1 MHIAD
6 ENASHYYSQ
15 PTFPLSNEMPP
26 VVTTKTVIPAL
37 AGVILLGAS
46 CGSVAVE
53 LEEITIIGTQA
64 SVKNIAGTGA
74 IIESA
79 QIRDELATDVN
90 QLLKTIPG
98 TYIREEDGYGLRP
111 NIGIRGATSERSA
124 KITLMEDGIL
134 IAPAPYAAPAA
145 YYFPTLSRMH
155 ALEVLKGAAQLRYG
169 PQTTGGV
176 VNLVSTPVPRTPQWS
191 PSICLWSR

>member
-1 MHIAD
+1 MNSI
-6 ENASHYYSQ
+6 ER
-15 PTFPLSNEMPP
+15 NEMPH
-26 VVTTKTVIPAL
+26 VFATKTVTPAVL
-37 AGVILLGAS
+37 AVILMGAS
-46 CGSVAVE
+46 HGNVAAE
-53 LEEITIIGTQA
+53 LEEITIIGSQE
-64 SVKNIAGTGA
+64 SVREIAGTGA
-74 IIESA
+74 IIGSA

-124 KITLMEDGIL
+124 KITLMEDGVL

-155 ALEVLKGAAQLRYG
+155 VVEVLKGASQLRYG

-176 VNLVSTPVPRTPQWS
+176 INLVSTPIPETASGR
-191 PSICLWSR
+191 L

>member
-1 MHIAD
+1 
-6 ENASHYYSQ
+6 
-15 PTFPLSNEMPP
+15 
-26 VVTTKTVIPAL
+26 
-37 AGVILLGAS
+37 LLGAS
-46 CGSVAVE
+46 CGSVAAE

-64 SVKNIAGTGA
+64 SVRNIAGTGA

-145 YYFPTLSRMH
+145 YYFP
-155 ALEVLKGAAQLRYG
+155 RYRG
-169 PQTTGGV
+169 CM
-176 VNLVSTPVPRTPQWS
+176 R
-191 PSICLWSR
+191 

>member
-1 MHIAD
+1 
-6 ENASHYYSQ
+6 
-15 PTFPLSNEMPP
+15 MPP
-26 VVTTKTVIPAL
+26 VVTTKTLSPVL
-37 AGVILLGAS
+37 MGLILLGAP
-46 CGSVAVE
+46 CGSEAAE

-64 SVKNIAGTGA
+64 SVRNIAGTGA

-176 VNLVSTPVPRTPQWS
+176 VNLVSTPIPED
-191 PSICLWSR
+191 PSGRLQFVYGQDSQADMLVSYGGQVVRLDSA